1 MRMAWCLII
10 QSMSYKME
18 YQPLKNQVAF
28 ITGGA
33 RGIGRAIAKRLAK
46 AGASIGINYYNSAE
60 EAEGLCQELRNMG
73 VESITL
79 HGSVADPNSIKE
91 MVGQIESAFG
101 KLDILV
107 SNAASGVLKPIME
120 MGPKHWRW
128 CMETNALALALLL
141 KEAKHL
147 MKPGARAF
155 ALTSLGSERAIPDY
169 GFIGASKA
177 ALESLVRSLSL
188 ELAPLGIS
196 VNTISAGAVDTDALK
211 YFPEHDRL
219 IKEAKARSLA
229 GRIVEPEDVANVLY
243 LLTLPEAEMIKGQTI
258 VVDGGYKIIG

>member
-1 MRMAWCLII
+1 M
-10 QSMSYKME
+10 Q
-18 YQPLKNQVAF
+18 YQPLKDQVAF

-46 AGASIGINYYNSAE
+46 AGASIAVNYYNSAA
-60 EAEGLCQELRNMG
+60 EADVLCQELRGIG
-73 VESITL
+73 VEAIAI
-79 HGSVADPNSIKE
+79 HGSVADPSSIKE
-91 MVGQIESAFG
+91 MVEQVEKTFSR
-101 KLDILV
+101 LDILV
-107 SNAASGVLKPIME
+107 SNAASGVLKPIMD

-128 CMETNALALALLL
+128 CMETNALALPLLV

-147 MKPGARAF
+147 MKPGARVF

-177 ALESLVRSLSL
+177 ALESLVRSLSV
-188 ELAPLGIS
+188 ELAPEGIS

-219 IKEAKARSLA
+219 IAEAKSKSLA

-258 VVDGGYKIIG
+258 YVDAGYNIIG

>member
-1 MRMAWCLII
+1 
-10 QSMSYKME
+10 MS

-33 RGIGRAIAKRLAK
+33 RGIGRAIAKRLAE
-46 AGASIGINYYNSAE
+46 AGASIAVNYYNSVD
-60 EAEGLCQELRNMG
+60 EAESLCQELRNAG
-73 VESITL
+73 VEAISI
-79 HGSVADPNSIKE
+79 HGSVADPASIKE
-91 MVGQIESAFG
+91 MVTELEKTFGQI
-101 KLDILV
+101 DILV
-107 SNAASGVLKPIME
+107 SNAASGVLKPIMQ
-120 MGPKHWRW
+120 MGVKHWRW
-128 CMETNALALALLL
+128 CMETNALALPLLV

-147 MKPGARAF
+147 LKPGSRVF

-177 ALESLVRSLSL
+177 ALESLVRSLSV
-188 ELAPLGIS
+188 ELAPDGIS

-219 IKEAKARSLA
+219 IQEAKERSLA

-243 LLTLPEAEMIKGQTI
+243 LLSLPEAKMIRGQTI
-258 VVDGGYKIIG
+258 YVDAGYNIIG

>member
-1 MRMAWCLII
+1 M
-10 QSMSYKME
+10 QN
-18 YQPLKNQVAF
+18 QPLKDQVAF

-33 RGIGRAIAKRLAK
+33 RGIGRAIAKRLAQ
-46 AGASIGINYYNSAE
+46 AGASIAVNYYNSVE
-60 EAEGLCQELRNMG
+60 EAEKLCQELRDSG
-73 VESITL
+73 VEAISI

-91 MVGQIESAFG
+91 MIQTIESTFG

-120 MGPKHWRW
+120 MGVKHWRW
-128 CMETNALALALLL
+128 CMETNALALPLLL
-141 KEAKHL
+141 KEAIHL
-147 MKPGARAF
+147 MKPGARVF

-188 ELAPLGIS
+188 ELAPKGIS
-196 VNTISAGAVDTDALK
+196 LNTISAGAVDTDALK

-219 IKEAKARSLA
+219 IDEAKQRSLV
-229 GRIVEPEDVANVLY
+229 GRIVEPEDVANVVY
-243 LLTLPEAEMIKGQTI
+243 LLTLPEAEMIRGQTI
-258 VVDGGYKIIG
+258 YVDAGYNIIG